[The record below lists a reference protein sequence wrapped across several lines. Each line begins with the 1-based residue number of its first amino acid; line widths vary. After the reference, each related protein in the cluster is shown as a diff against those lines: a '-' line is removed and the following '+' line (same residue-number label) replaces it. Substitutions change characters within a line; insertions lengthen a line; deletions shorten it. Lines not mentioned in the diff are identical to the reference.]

1 MRRTPPTST
10 VPQRTAHRLALFVA
24 GLLTLSTAAA
34 GCGPASPP
42 PSTAATATA
51 AQSMPS
57 LLYTL
62 DGTFVTSTSSNNLRP
77 SVVALDAHDGHRAWL
92 HTLEAANP
100 ADGIS
105 AASPPLYRDDLVYVS
120 YYYDH
125 VDHSGDP
132 KTRVRRGVVA
142 ALDATTGQERWR
154 REVGSMLAWEPVVD
168 GSTVYVS
175 ASVVPALTT
184 QGQPL
189 PGQPLPAVTGLV
201 EALDTRTGDVR
212 WSRALPTAPDPS
224 MATSADGR
232 VFVIANRQSAGDVLA
247 LDASDGS
254 VRWDYASD
262 ALLTRGGGLLY
273 AGPNAPQVVAGQVYV
288 ETTERDAREGAQL
301 KLLALDA
308 GSGRVAWQHQT
319 QGIAATPAFNQS
331 GDTVCLSVADPVA
344 NVSDIF
350 GLAAASGTPGWSI
363 TGMAGLV
370 SGCTASGDTFYLT
383 QRSADGTTGSV
394 LALTSQGAS
403 ARSIWKTATAAP
415 VTSDR
420 PLAPAEGGGI
430 VGVYLAASP
439 PGRAAMA
446 ALRASDGQLLW
457 QRAFNGSPYV
467 ALNIEGSLIV
477 NSEFSGNL
485 PIVAAYALDT
495 GAPLWT
501 YALGHL

>member
-1 MRRTPPTST
+1 VLVGVLVTFS
-10 VPQRTAHRLALFVA
+10 
-24 GLLTLSTAAA
+24 AA
-34 GCGPASPP
+34 GCGLPSPHAS
-42 PSTAATATA
+42 TTATATTPETT
-51 AQSMPS
+51 PS
-57 LLYTL
+57 LLYVL
-62 DGTFVTSTSSNNLRP
+62 DGTFVTSASTNDVRP
-77 SVVALDAHDGHRAWL
+77 SVVALYARDGHRAWL
-92 HTLEAANP
+92 HALEASTS
-100 ADGIS
+100 ADGIN
-105 AASPPLYRDDLVYVS
+105 ATSPPVSRDGLVYVS

-125 VDHSGDP
+125 SDHQGDP
-132 KTRVRRGVVA
+132 PTRVRRGVVA
-142 ALDATTGQERWR
+142 ALDATTGQELWR
-154 REVGSMLAWEPVVD
+154 REVGSMLAWEPVID
-168 GSTVYVS
+168 GSTMYVS
-175 ASVVPALTT
+175 ASVVPTLTA

-189 PGQPLPAVTGLV
+189 PGQRMPPVTGLV

-212 WSRALPTAPDPS
+212 WSRVLPTAPDPS
-224 MATSADGR
+224 MPAISDGR
-232 VFVIANRQSAGDVLA
+232 VFIIANRQSAGDVLA
-247 LDASDGS
+247 LDAGDGS
-254 VRWDYASD
+254 VQWDYASD
-262 ALLTRGGGLLY
+262 ALLTRGGGPLY
-273 AGPNAPQVVAGQVYV
+273 AGPNAPQVVDGRVYV
-288 ETTERDAREGAQL
+288 ENTEQDAREGAQL

-319 QGIAATPAFNQS
+319 KGIAATPAFNQR

-350 GLAAASGTPGWSI
+350 GLGAASGTPGWSI

-403 ARSIWKTATAAP
+403 ARSIWKTATAPP
-415 VTSDR
+415 VASDR
-420 PLAPAEGGGI
+420 PLAPAAGGGI

-439 PGRAAMA
+439 PGRSAMA

-457 QRAFNGSPYV
+457 QRAYDGSPYV
-467 ALNIEGSLIV
+467 PLDIEGSLIV